1 MSYRTNKLTLK
12 PTRKDAQQAPKA
24 LIDSYKEAYL
34 RANGHEAPPVRY
46 SFGRYYVTG
55 TTGTGMTSD
64 QFSKLAFRLQS
75 RAASSS
81 PRGKPSAAR

>member
-1 MSYRTNKLTLK
+1 MSDRTNKPTLK
-12 PTRKDAQQAPKA
+12 PTRQDAQPAPKA
-24 LIDSYKEAYL
+24 LIDSYREAYL

-46 SFGRYYVTG
+46 AFGRYYVAG

-64 QFSKLAFRLQS
+64 QFSKLAIRLQS

-81 PRGKPSAAR
+81 LRGKPSAAR